1 MNRHELT
8 FKEAAELCGV
18 APVKLCNIKKSA
30 FIVGA
35 FPEPYRKKGI
45 RGFFYNRKAVLKW
58 LKNNPDLDSKSSRY
72 YQKGF
77 DSITPVKRPVLNAV
91 EFLKFPV
98 IRRVNFTGKG
108 KILQTVQVEGFF

>member
-1 MNRHELT
+1 MNRHEMT
-8 FKEAAELCGV
+8 FKEAAALCGV
-18 APVKLCNIKKSA
+18 APIKLCNIKKSE

-35 FPEPYRKKGI
+35 FPEGYRKKGI
-45 RGFFYNRKAVLKW
+45 RGFFYKRKEVIAW

-91 EFLKFPV
+91 EFLIFPV
-98 IRRVNFTGKG
+98 INESVFSGKG
-108 KILQTVQVEGFF
+108 KVLQTVHVDGF

>member
-8 FKEAAELCGV
+8 FKEAAALCGV

-35 FPEPYRKKGI
+35 FPEGYRKKGI
-45 RGFFYNRKAVLKW
+45 RGFFYKRKEVVAW
-58 LKNNPDLDSKSSRY
+58 LENNPDLDSKSNRY

-77 DSITPVKRPVLNAV
+77 DSITPVKRHGLNV
-91 EFLKFPV
+91 MDLLRFPV

-108 KILQTVQVEGFF
+108 KVLQTVHVDGF